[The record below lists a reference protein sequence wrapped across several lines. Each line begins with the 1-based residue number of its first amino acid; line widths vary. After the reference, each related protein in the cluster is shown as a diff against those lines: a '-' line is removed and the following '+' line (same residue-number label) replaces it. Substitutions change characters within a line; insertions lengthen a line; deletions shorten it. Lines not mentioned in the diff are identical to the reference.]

1 MDHDNPPSPAAG
13 KGLSLLVAM
22 PALNEE
28 RTVGDIVRRVPLEI
42 PGISS
47 VEVIVI
53 DDGSTDRT
61 ADKASGAGAR
71 VIRHGSRRGV
81 GAAFHSTL
89 AEALETRADILVT
102 IDADGQF
109 DPESIPQIVEPIVAG
124 RADFVTASRFK
135 DPALVPE
142 MTAVKKWGNRAMSRL
157 ISRLAGRKFY
167 DVSCGMRCYDR
178 EAIMRL
184 TVLGKFT
191 YTQEVLLD
199 LSFKRLRIE
208 EVPVRV
214 RGVREFGRSRVAG
227 DLWKYGARSLA
238 IILRCYR
245 DYKPMHFFGRLALA
259 CVAPALLLELFMFG
273 YYFSNGSFSPHKW
286 AGFSGAGLAVLGLLF
301 LHMGLIGDMLDR
313 HRVYLEEMIYTIR
326 KNEHDWKRD
335 SAPQDGA

>member
-1 MDHDNPPSPAAG
+1 MDNNKPPSPAAD

-28 RTVGDIVRRVPLEI
+28 RTVGDIVRRVPRKM

-47 VEVIVI
+47 VEVLVV
-53 DDGSTDRT
+53 DDGSTDQT
-61 ADKASGAGAR
+61 ASEAARAGAR
-71 VIRHGSRRGV
+71 VVRHSSRRGV
-81 GAAFHSTL
+81 GAAFHSAL
-89 AEALETRADILVT
+89 AQARETRADLLVT
-102 IDADGQF
+102 MDSDGQF
-109 DPESIPQIVEPIVAG
+109 DPESIPLIVEPVVAG

-199 LSFKRLRIE
+199 LSFKRMRIE

-214 RGVREFGRSRVAG
+214 RGVREFGRSRVVG
-227 DLWKYGARSLA
+227 DLWKYGTRSLA

-245 DYKPMHFFGRLALA
+245 DYRPMRFFGRLALA
-259 CVAPALLLELFMFG
+259 CIVPALLLELFMLG
-273 YYFSNGSFSPHKW
+273 NYFTYGSFSPHKW
-286 AGFSGAGLAVLGLLF
+286 AGFSGAGLVVLGLLF
-301 LHMGLIGDMLDR
+301 LHMGLMGDMLDR
-313 HRVYLEEMIYTIR
+313 HRAYLEEMIYMIR

-335 SAPQDGA
+335 RAP